1 MDNETHTINT
11 DVVENV
17 TAATQQQPQTPEL
30 TDKQMLVEILD
41 QSRKTKNYMKWQL
54 IITVA
59 LVVLP
64 LIATLAIIPFVLHSL
79 SSVYGGAL
87 DGAGTA
93 SEIQQLLQ

>member
-1 MDNETHTINT
+1 MDNETHTIQ
-11 DVVENV
+11 EP
-17 TAATQQQPQTPEL
+17 AAQEPKPQPMSDQ
-30 TDKQMLVEILD
+30 QMLVEILE
-41 QSRKTKNYMKWQL
+41 QTRKTKNYMKWQL

-64 LIATLAIIPFVLHSL
+64 LIATLAIIPFVMHSL
-79 SSVYGGAL
+79 GNVYGGAL